1 MRIESEK
8 NGDKLTLWLYGRLD
22 TSTEPQLQKVMK
34 TELEDIKDL
43 QIDMEQLEYVSS
55 AGLRVLLSASKKL
68 KAAGG
73 NMSVW
78 HANDDIKEVFEITG
92 FKDIIDIR

>member
-1 MRIESEK
+1 MKIESEK
-8 NGDKLTLWLYGRLD
+8 KEEKLTLWLSGRLD
-22 TSTEPQLQKVMK
+22 TTTAPQLQQVMD

-55 AGLRVLLSASKKL
+55 AGLRVLLAASKKI

-73 NMSVW
+73 SMSIQQ
-78 HANDDIKEVFEITG
+78 ANDDIKEVFEITG
-92 FKDIIDIR
+92 FKDFIDIR